1 MDNKN
6 NVVVKGIEVSYKRI
20 NGEEYI
26 CLTDIA
32 KYQNSKD
39 PSFTIKNWLRKI
51 DTINYVGLWEIIN
64 NKNFNL
70 VEFDQIK
77 TEYGKNSFS
86 MSPRQWIQRTNS
98 IGFISKGGKYSEGT
112 YAHKDI
118 AFEFASWLSP
128 EFKLYLITEFQ
139 RLKKEEY
146 KSLEW
151 TAKREL
157 AKVNYKLQTNAIK
170 ETLIV
175 PELTKDKI
183 NYVDASEADLL
194 NVALFGKTASEWR
207 KENNDLD
214 GNMRDYASIEQLLV
228 LANMESYNS
237 ILIEKGM
244 LSSERIV
251 LLNEMARN
259 QMNVLTKKDLNIL
272 SSNQKEL

>member
-1 MDNKN
+1 MD
-6 NVVVKGIEVSYKRI
+6 YI
-20 NGEEYI
+20 N
-26 CLTDIA
+26 
-32 KYQNSKD
+32 
-39 PSFTIKNWLRKI
+39 
-51 DTINYVGLWEIIN
+51 
-64 NKNFNL
+64 
-70 VEFDQIK
+70 
-77 TEYGKNSFS
+77 
-86 MSPRQWIQRTNS
+86 
-98 IGFISKGGKYSEGT
+98 
-112 YAHKDI
+112 
-118 AFEFASWLSP
+118 
-128 EFKLYLITEFQ
+128 FKLYLIKEFQ
-139 RLKKEEY
+139 RLKEIEY
-146 KSLEW
+146 KNKEW

-170 ETLIV
+170 ENLIV

-183 NYVDASEADLL
+183 NYVYASEADLL

-259 QMNVLTKKDLNIL
+259 QMKVLTKKDLNIL